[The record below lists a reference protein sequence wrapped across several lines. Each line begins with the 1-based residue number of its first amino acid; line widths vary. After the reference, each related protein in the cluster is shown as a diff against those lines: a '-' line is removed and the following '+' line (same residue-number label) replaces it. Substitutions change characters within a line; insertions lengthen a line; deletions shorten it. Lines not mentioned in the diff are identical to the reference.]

1 MQKGINHI
9 GIAVHSISKALPLY
23 EGIFGM
29 VKEGEE
35 IIESQGVR
43 VAFLSTGNTRV
54 ELLEPLNETSTIAKF
69 ITKRGE
75 GIHHIALEVDDIKE
89 RIKELKNN
97 GLQLIDEEPR
107 LGAHHTQIAFIHP
120 KSVQGVLVE
129 LLEKPNGRDK

>member
-75 GIHHIALEVDDIKE
+75 GIHHIALEVDNIKE

-97 GLQLIDEEPR
+97 GLQMIDEEPR
-107 LGAHHTQIAFIHP
+107 LGAHHSQIAFIHP

>member
-23 EGIFGM
+23 EGVFGM

-97 GLQLIDEEPR
+97 GLQMIDEEPR
-107 LGAHHTQIAFIHP
+107 LGAHHSQIAFIHP